1 MQVLSIY
8 FTILFVVVFI
18 VADILRELSSRW
30 VDGEA
35 PEEKGPLTG
44 DQIQK
49 DSSWCEKMC
58 ITLITSLALL
68 FVLFLFS
75 LPFLLFFQ
83 ILSWIQYSG
92 LYFVNF
98 EMMIMASF
106 SICIGITCSSILLF
120 LPFRVILQA
129 FLDNLHIW
137 LLFPVSITIDWLIIH
152 SILMISPGVEITS
165 ARISFLLALYTNLL
179 NYLFNRANPDESQ

>member
-1 MQVLSIY
+1 MQILGIY
-8 FTILFVVVFI
+8 FTILFAVVFI

-30 VDGEA
+30 VNSGETEA
-35 PEEKGPLTG
+35 QDPLTG

-49 DSSWCEKMC
+49 DSSWYEKMY
-58 ITLITSLALL
+58 ITLITSLTIL

-92 LYFVNF
+92 LHFVNF
-98 EMMIMASF
+98 EIMIMASF
-106 SICIGITCSSILLF
+106 SIAIGIICSSILLF

-129 FLDNLHIW
+129 FLYNLHIW
-137 LLFPVSITIDWLIIH
+137 LLFPITITIDWLIIH
-152 SILMISPGVEITS
+152 SILAVSPGVEITS
-165 ARISFLLALYTNLL
+165 GKVSFLLALYANLL
-179 NYLFNRANPDESQ
+179 NYLFNRADPDESP

>member
-1 MQVLSIY
+1 MQTLGIY
-8 FTILFVVVFI
+8 FTVLFAIFFIL
-18 VADILRELSSRW
+18 ADLLREWSSQW
-30 VDGEA
+30 VDSEA
-35 PEEKGPLTG
+35 TEVEEPVM

-58 ITLITSLALL
+58 ITLITTLAIL
-68 FVLFLFS
+68 FVLFLSS

-92 LYFVNF
+92 LHFANF

-106 SICIGITCSSILLF
+106 SIVIGVTCSSILLF

-129 FLDNLHIW
+129 FLYHLHVW
-137 LLFPVSITIDWLIIH
+137 LLFPLSITIDWLIIH
-152 SILMISPGVEITS
+152 SILMVSPGVEMTS
-165 ARISFLLALYTNLL
+165 GRVSFLLALYANLL
-179 NYLFNRANPDESQ
+179 NYLFNRANPDES